1 MISSKQRNKINPV
14 RRLNP
19 KQKKQF
25 YIFNKNLCEP
35 SICWHSFYRNLDF
48 KIFMN
53 TIIDFM
59 KRNYKIIL
67 AVVLLSAT
75 LFAFRNTSFTE
86 STTSEKDK
94 MLLEL
99 LTFVIEKGHYSPA
112 TIDDTFSKGVY
123 KDYIQ
128 ALDPSKRFF
137 LQSDIDEFS
146 KYETQ
151 LDDQLL
157 NKDLTFFNL
166 TYDRLIKRME
176 EGKSLYKDILSTPF
190 DYTVDETFNTDYE
203 KAPYAKNAAELKEK
217 WRKQLKLSTLS
228 SLTDRLKIQENKEKG
243 IVDKDPKS
251 SSDVLKPGEFVDNI
265 NNTEK
270 EKSDKSTDGKPKT
283 LAELEKITRESSLKS
298 LDEYFGFMKEL
309 TRDDWFSIYIN
320 SITARFDPHTNYFPP
335 EEKERFDVSI
345 SGKFEG
351 IGARLQ
357 KKNDF
362 TEITELIS
370 GGPAWRGKQLEA
382 GDVIM
387 KVAQGNGE
395 PLDIVGMRLDDVV
408 KKIKGPKGSEVRLTV
423 KKVDGSIKTISII
436 RDIVEIEE
444 TYAKSSVVERN
455 GMRYGVIYLP
465 KFYIDFENADGRD
478 AGKDIAAEVEALKK
492 VGVNGIVLDV
502 RDDGGGSLSTVV
514 DIAGLFI
521 EQGPI
526 VQIKSA
532 DRKKE
537 VLYDRDKKIEWDGPL
552 VIMVNSFSASASE
565 ILAAAIQDYKRGII
579 VGSKQTYGKG
589 TVQNVIDLNK
599 FVRSSSTGDLGALK
613 TTTQKFY
620 RINGGSTQLEGVSS
634 DIVMPD
640 KYAYLKMGERDVEAA
655 MPWDKIDPAPYSVW
669 KNNANFD
676 KAIAESKK
684 RIAQNP
690 QFKLI
695 EENAKWID
703 ERSKENVYSL
713 KMDDFKK
720 HQAAIEETNKK
731 FKAISDYD
739 YHLKFTSLPQ
749 EAEAMKKDASLKE
762 KRLRWHESLSKD
774 IYVEE
779 ALNVLDDLQS
789 KPVIKKSAP
798 AVTLKKEKLAK

>member
-1 MISSKQRNKINPV
+1 M
-14 RRLNP
+14 
-19 KQKKQF
+19 
-25 YIFNKNLCEP
+25 
-35 SICWHSFYRNLDF
+35 D
-48 KIFMN
+48 
-53 TIIDFM
+53 TIINFM
-59 KRNYKIIL
+59 KRNYKILI
-67 AVVLLSAT
+67 AVALLSVT
-75 LFAFRNTSFTE
+75 LFAFKINSFKSE
-86 STTSEKDK
+86 DPEKDK

-99 LTFVIEKGHYSPA
+99 LTFVIEKGHYNPA
-112 TIDDTFSKGVY
+112 KIDDTFSKGIY
-123 KDYIQ
+123 KDYIE

-146 KYETQ
+146 KYETL

-166 TYDRLIKRME
+166 TYNRLMKRME
-176 EGKSLYKDILSTPF
+176 EGKNLYKDILSSPF
-190 DYTVDETFNTDYE
+190 DYTIDETFNTDYE
-203 KAPYAKNAAELKEK
+203 KAPYAKNAKELKEK
-217 WRKQLKLSTLS
+217 WRKQIKLSTLS
-228 SLTDRLKIQENKEKG
+228 SLTDRLKIQENKAKG
-243 IVDKDPKS
+243 IVEKDNKTD
-251 SSDVLKPGEFVDNI
+251 SDVLNQGKFVENTST
-265 NNTEK
+265 TEK
-270 EKSDKSTDGKPKT
+270 DNSSDGKPKT
-283 LAELEKITRESSLKS
+283 FEELEVITRESSLKS
-298 LDEYFGFMKEL
+298 LDEYFVFMKEL
-309 TRDDWFSIYIN
+309 TRDDWFSVYIN

-370 GGPAWRGKQLEA
+370 GGPAWRGKLLEA

-387 KVAQGNGE
+387 KVAQGNKE
-395 PLDIVGMRLDDVV
+395 PVDIVGMRLDDVV

-444 TYAKSSVVERN
+444 TYVKSSVVERN
-455 GMRYGVIYLP
+455 GLKYGVIYLP
-465 KFYIDFENADGRD
+465 KFYIEFENKDGRD
-478 AGKDIAAEVEALKK
+478 AGKDVAKEVLSLKNA
-492 VGVNGIVLDV
+492 GVNGIVFDV

-526 VQIKSA
+526 VQVKSA
-532 DRKKE
+532 GRQKE
-537 VLYDRDKKIEWDGPL
+537 VLYDRDKKIEYDGPL
-552 VIMVNSFSASASE
+552 VVMVNSFSASASE

-579 VGSKQTYGKG
+579 IGSKQTYGKG
-589 TVQNVIDLNK
+589 TVQNVIDLNQ
-599 FVRSSSTGDLGALK
+599 FVRSSDKGDLGALK

-634 DIVMPD
+634 DVVMPD
-640 KYAYLKMGERDVEAA
+640 RYAYLKMGERDVDNA
-655 MPWDKIDPAPYSVW
+655 MPWDKIDSAKYSIW
-669 KNNANFD
+669 TNNAKFD
-676 KAIAESKK
+676 KAIADSKN
-684 RIAQNP
+684 RIAQNQ

-703 ERSKENVYSL
+703 ERSKENNYSL
-713 KMDDFKK
+713 KFEEFKK
-720 HQAAIEETNKK
+720 NQKAIEETNKK
-731 FKAISDYD
+731 FKSIADYN

-749 EAEAMKKDASLKE
+749 EAEAMKTDTSLKE
-762 KRLRWHESLSKD
+762 KRERWHESLAKD

-789 KPVIKKSAP
+789 KPVVKKGVPEMAKN
-798 AVTLKKEKLAK
+798 KKLVKS

>member
-1 MISSKQRNKINPV
+1 M
-14 RRLNP
+14 
-19 KQKKQF
+19 
-25 YIFNKNLCEP
+25 
-35 SICWHSFYRNLDF
+35 D
-48 KIFMN
+48 
-53 TIIDFM
+53 TIINFM

-67 AVVLLSAT
+67 AVVLLSVS
-75 LFAFRNTSFTE
+75 LFAFKIN
-86 STTSEKDK
+86 STKSVDPEKDK

-99 LTFVIEKGHYSPA
+99 LTFVIEKGHYNPA
-112 TIDDTFSKGVY
+112 TIDDAFSKGVY
-123 KDYIQ
+123 KDYIE

-151 LDDQLL
+151 LDDELL
-157 NKDLTFFNL
+157 NKDLTFFEL
-166 TYDRLIKRME
+166 TYNRLMKRMD
-176 EGKSLYKDILSTPF
+176 EGKKVYKDILNTPF
-190 DYTVDETFNTDYE
+190 DYSVDETFNTDYE
-203 KAPYAKNAAELKEK
+203 KSPYAKTANELKEK
-217 WRKQLKLSTLS
+217 WRKQIKLSTLS

-243 IVDKDPKS
+243 IVDKDNKNTS
-251 SSDVLKPGEFVDNI
+251 EVVKPGEFVE
-265 NNTEK
+265 NTSDSEK
-270 EKSDKSTDGKPKT
+270 DKSTDGKPKT
-283 LAELEKITRESSLKS
+283 FEELEKITRDSSLKS
-298 LDEYFGFMKEL
+298 LDEYFGFMKDL
-309 TRDDWFSIYIN
+309 TRDDWFSVYVN
-320 SITARFDPHTNYFPP
+320 SITSRFDPHTNYFPP
-335 EEKERFDVSI
+335 DEKERFDVEI

-357 KKNDF
+357 KKNDV

-370 GGPAWRGKQLEA
+370 GGPAWRGKLLES

-387 KVAQGNGE
+387 KVAQGKSE
-395 PLDIVGMRLDDVV
+395 PVDIVGMRLDDVV

-444 TYAKSSVVERN
+444 TYAKSSVVEKN
-455 GMRYGVIYLP
+455 GVKYGVIYLP
-465 KFYIDFENADGRD
+465 KFYIDFENKDGRD
-478 AGKDIAAEVEALKK
+478 AGKDVAAEVESLKK
-492 VGVNGIVLDV
+492 AGVNGIVLDV

-532 DRKKE
+532 GRKKE
-537 VLYDRDKKIEWDGPL
+537 VLFDRDKKIEWDGPL

-579 VGSKQTYGKG
+579 IGSKQTYGKG
-589 TVQNVIDLNK
+589 TVQNVIDLNQ
-599 FVRSSSTGDLGALK
+599 FVRSSDQGDLGALK

-634 DIVMPD
+634 DVVMPD
-640 KYAYLKMGERDVEAA
+640 RYAYLKMGERDVDNA
-655 MPWDKIDPAPYSVW
+655 MPWDKIDPAQYNVW
-669 KNNANFD
+669 TNNAKFN
-676 KAIAESKK
+676 KAIADSKN
-684 RIAQNP
+684 RIAQSQ

-713 KMDDFKK
+713 KFEDFKK
-720 HQAAIEETNKK
+720 NQKAIEETNKK
-731 FKAISDYD
+731 FKSIVDYD

-749 EAEAMKKDASLKE
+749 EVEAMKTDASLKE
-762 KRLRWHESLSKD
+762 KRERWHESLTKD

-789 KPVIKKSAP
+789 KPVVKKSVPVAM
-798 AVTLKKEKLAK
+798 KKQKLVKS